1 MSMNSGRMM
10 YMSKFC
16 LSAKKGSG
24 ATVVVVVQ
32 SSHLPSRIKRYHCEK
47 GVTKNL
53 GGRIKVQTLYQLFYY
68 YYFIILLLLYYYI
81 VIYYY
86 SLMVITDFS
95 NGLSLKAINLA
106 DLH

>member
-32 SSHLPSRIKRYHCEK
+32 SSHLPSRIKSCE
-47 GVTKNL
+47 GYSELRLQLRLRL
-53 GGRIKVQTLYQLFYY
+53 GLGSKRWTVMAR
-68 YYFIILLLLYYYI
+68 
-81 VIYYY
+81 VR
-86 SLMVITDFS
+86 VR
-95 NGLSLKAINLA
+95 
-106 DLH
+106 